1 MRVTEVIEDPIMQIL
16 TLETLL
22 ADAAF
27 ESIPESIIQID
38 GLLKQNY
45 EDIQTIQIIGV
56 ISSIVSGAFITTDG
70 SFGFNLSKFLA
81 SAGDPCYGWISKI
94 GGWEKRRQM

>member
-56 ISSIVSGAFITTDG
+56 ISSIIQERSSRRTVILG
-70 SFGFNLSKFLA
+70 SILA
-81 SAGDPCYGWISKI
+81 SF
-94 GGWEKRRQM
+94 